1 MCGGTRSTYWE
12 TVADV
17 VERARRRHERF
28 DPAGDDPTTAID
40 EGIRPIVA
48 VYARARRDGVALSAV
63 ERSLLEGV
71 LNDWL
76 AAYAGCVGRTIENSY
91 SIHEVA
97 RTCRDYGT
105 VVDAV
110 EAIVAPRGDH
120 TSSGP

>member
-1 MCGGTRSTYWE
+1 MCGGTRSAYWE
-12 TVADV
+12 TVAAV

-28 DPAGDDPTTAID
+28 DPADDAAATAID

-48 VYARARRDGVALSAV
+48 VYARARRDGVTLSAV

-76 AAYAGCVGRTIENSY
+76 AAYAGCLGRSIENTY

-97 RTCRDYGT
+97 RTCREHGT
-105 VVDAV
+105 VADAV
-110 EAIVAPRGDH
+110 DAIVASP
-120 TSSGP
+120 